1 MRKGLPKKCQL
12 IQVNCCNR
20 ELSANHAPAADAKG
34 RADEARHYVLKLG
47 EQMGKRSIGV
57 KRIVVILSLV
67 SIIAWVVFVFAASDS
82 FSDMD
87 SVGWLILSGGIVVAY
102 LVPQLICKGVY
113 WVLDGFKKDKER

>member
-1 MRKGLPKKCQL
+1 
-12 IQVNCCNR
+12 
-20 ELSANHAPAADAKG
+20 
-34 RADEARHYVLKLG
+34 
-47 EQMGKRSIGV
+47 MGKRSIGV

>member
-1 MRKGLPKKCQL
+1 MSLKW
-12 IQVNCCNR
+12 
-20 ELSANHAPAADAKG
+20 SAKS
-34 RADEARHYVLKLG
+34 RAHLALCYVLKLG
-47 EQMGKRSIGV
+47 EQMEKRSIGV

-67 SIIAWVVFVFAASDS
+67 SIIAWVIFVFEDSDA

-87 SVGWLILSGGIVVAY
+87 TVEWLILSVGIVVAY